1 MTDSFFPPEPEV
13 SPQSSTDDRRPEV
26 ESQPGAENPFEDR
39 PVGEEDRVAAVMAY
53 LPFLCFLPLVHETW
67 KQNNRI
73 RFHAR
78 QGIVLFFIELVALL
92 FLIDD
97 VARFV
102 FRAVLILAVGLAIA
116 GIYAALQ
123 GRSLR
128 LPIIGDLAD
137 KTKL

>member
-1 MTDSFFPPEPEV
+1 MTESFFPPEPEI
-13 SPQSSTDDRRPEV
+13 SPPPTGDEARPNAEPQA
-26 ESQPGAENPFEDR
+26 SPENPFDDSR
-39 PVGEEDRVAAVMAY
+39 VGEEERVAAVMAY
-53 LPFLCFLPLVHETW
+53 LPFLCFLPLVHDTW
-67 KQNNRI
+67 KQNARI

-78 QGIVLFFIELVALL
+78 QGIMLFFIELIALL

-116 GIYAALQ
+116 GIYTALQ
-123 GRSLR
+123 GRTLR
-128 LPIIGDLAD
+128 LPIIGDFAD